1 MKQKYLILK
10 DEAKKALIIKEFA
23 ELDKEIFSLLCEQT
37 YQDKDINAA
46 IKDGME
52 ALIATLRTPNMYPI
66 ERYAVQIAEEVID
79 LYKSKE
85 ADSKEADSKEADSK
99 EVFFDDRDILIEDRE
114 APELL
119 DDDSSEAVEI
129 DGLLEDDSTDTTIE
143 DEIKDI
149 TKPIQIA
156 DDDSADIEDE
166 D

>member
-10 DEAKKALIIKEFA
+10 DDAKKALKIKEFA
-23 ELDKEIFSLLCEQT
+23 ELDKEIFSLLCEET
-37 YQDKDINAA
+37 YQNKDIKAA
-46 IKDGME
+46 IEKGVE

-66 ERYAVQIAEEVID
+66 GRYTAQIAEEVIN

-85 ADSKEADSKEADSK
+85 ADSKELY
-99 EVFFDDRDILIEDRE
+99 FNDRDILIADRE
-114 APELL
+114 ALELL
-119 DDDSSEAVEI
+119 DDDASELVEI
-129 DGLLEDDSTDTTIE
+129 DDLLEDDTTDTTID

-156 DDDSADIEDE
+156 DDDSVDIADE

>member
-10 DEAKKALIIKEFA
+10 DDAKKALIIREFA
-23 ELDKEIFSLLCEQT
+23 ELDKEIFSLLCQET
-37 YQDKDINAA
+37 YQNEDIKAA
-46 IKDGME
+46 IKEGME

-66 ERYAVQIAEEVID
+66 GRYAAQIAEEVIN

-85 ADSKEADSKEADSK
+85 ADSKEIY
-99 EVFFDDRDILIEDRE
+99 FNDRDILIEDRE

-119 DDDSSEAVEI
+119 DDDASEPLEI
-129 DGLLEDDSTDTTIE
+129 DDLLEDDTTDTTID
-143 DEIKDI
+143 DEIKAI

-156 DDDSADIEDE
+156 DDDSVDIEDE